1 LKIIEILATAI
12 LSFIGGVGLERYKQ
26 KCDREKE
33 LQNIDGV
40 LKYYFAQGESNLLSS
55 HAFYK
60 EKVLAN
66 KGLKPIPNFQHLIL
80 FPKIDSETLKSRL
93 GKVAY
98 GKSNEVSTAINAL
111 LLLSEQINRALDECR
126 ESFEKTD
133 DNSLRQAWAL
143 FDHQCKFHYL
153 VTRLKNEKDRFV
165 YFGDSSQEVAEKVA
179 NSYRLPYH
187 IDEIVNDHITSL
199 GNGRL

>member
-1 LKIIEILATAI
+1 MNIIEMVTTAI

-33 LQNIDGV
+33 FQNIDGV
-40 LKYYFAQGESNLLSS
+40 LEYYLAQGESNLLSS

-66 KGLKPIPNFQHLIL
+66 KGRKRTPNFQHLIL

-93 GKVAY
+93 GKVTY
-98 GKSNEVSTAINAL
+98 GKSIDISTAINAL
-111 LLLSEQINRALDECR
+111 LLLSEEINRSLDECK

-133 DNSLRQAWAL
+133 DNSLKQAWTL
-143 FDHQCKFHYL
+143 FDHYCKFHYL

-179 NSYRLPYH
+179 SSYRLPYH
-187 IDEIVNDHITSL
+187 IDEILNDHIQV
-199 GNGRL
+199 